1 VHAAEA
7 FTTGASALS
16 HWRLGNVQRR
26 LMVRLA
32 VPGVIGGVIGAY
44 LLSSFPG
51 QALRPLVSIYLLA
64 MGVAIFV
71 RAFRVGGTAIDLNTR
86 PVTILG
92 LGGGF
97 LDAVG
102 GGGWGPIVASRLIGT
117 GGAPRFVI
125 GSVNCA
131 EFFLTFTI
139 SITFL
144 ATIGLELWPVIVGL
158 IVGGAIAAPLG
169 ALFAARVPAKLLMI
183 MVGCLVSILS
193 ITNLVSSFRDLL

>member
-16 HWRLGNVQRR
+16 HWRLGNVERR

-32 VPGVIGGVIGAY
+32 IPGVLGGVVGAY

-51 QALRPLVSIYLLA
+51 QALRPIVSLYLLA
-64 MGVAIFV
+64 MGIMILV
-71 RAFRVGGTAIDLNTR
+71 RAFRSGSAPIDLKTR
-86 PVTILG
+86 PVTVLG
-92 LGGGF
+92 LAGGF

-117 GGAPRFVI
+117 GGTPRFVI

-139 SITFL
+139 SLTFF
-144 ATIGLELWPVIVGL
+144 ATIGLELWPVITGL
-158 IVGGAIAAPLG
+158 IVGGVLAAPFG
-169 ALFAARVPAKLLMI
+169 ALAAAKLTPKPLMI
-183 MVGCLVSILS
+183 MVGCLVSLLS
-193 ITNLVSSFRDLL
+193 ITNVWTAMRDLM